1 MQLIL
6 LSGGSGKRL
15 WPISNDLRS
24 KQFIKIFKTADGQYE
39 SMLQR
44 VMRQLAGTN
53 ADIPITVAASKSQ
66 ETVLKKYLGDRADI
80 SSEPC
85 RRNTFPSIA
94 LACAFLHDVRSVPLD
109 EPIVVC
115 PVDPYV
121 DDQFFSRFVELANL
135 IANDEA
141 SIVLMGI
148 APTYPSEKYGYII
161 PSTSDPISGVVE
173 FKEKPDAPTAQKYID
188 QGALWNGGVFA
199 FKLGYVLE
207 QAEKILGVRT
217 HEELLENYSALEN
230 ISFDYAVVEHEKNIK
245 VVRYVGEWKDLGTWN
260 TLTEVMETN
269 FIGDVRADDSCRNV
283 HVINEL
289 DVPIVCLGLN
299 DIIASA
305 SPEGIL
311 ISNREHSSY
320 IKPLVENIHQQIM
333 FAEKSWGTYK
343 VIDVE
348 RDSLTIKVTLNA
360 GSRMKYHS
368 HERRREIWNVIE
380 GRGLIVVD
388 GAVSSI
394 GAGDVIELPLGC
406 KHMVIADSDLKIIE
420 VQLGA
425 EISVEDK
432 TIHESVGGSKK

>member
-44 VMRQLAGTN
+44 VMRQIERTN
-53 ADIPITVAASKSQ
+53 ADVPITVAASKSQ
-66 ETVLKKYLGDRADI
+66 ETVLRKHLGARAEI
-80 SSEPC
+80 SFEPC
-85 RRNTFPSIA
+85 RRNTFPSIT
-94 LACAFLHDVRSVPLD
+94 LAAAFLHDKRSVPSD

-115 PVDPYV
+115 PVDPFV
-121 DDQFFSRFVELANL
+121 EDQFFGKFVELSRLVVEDA
-135 IANDEA
+135 A

-148 APTYPSEKYGYII
+148 EPTYPSEKYGYII
-161 PSTSDPISGVVE
+161 PSTTEPISDVVE
-173 FKEKPDAPTAQKYID
+173 FKEKPDATTAQKYIKR
-188 QGALWNGGVFA
+188 GALWNGGVFA
-199 FKLGYVLE
+199 FKLGYILE
-207 QAEKILGVRT
+207 QAEKILGFRT
-217 HEELLENYSALEN
+217 HEALLENYAALEN
-230 ISFDYAVVEHEKNIK
+230 ISIDYAVVEHEKSIK
-245 VVRYVGEWKDLGTWN
+245 VVRYAGDWKDIGTWN
-260 TLTEVMETN
+260 TLVEVMETN
-269 FIGDVRADDSCRNV
+269 FIGDVRADSSCRNV

-289 DVPIVCLGLN
+289 DVPIVCMGLN

-311 ISNREHSSY
+311 ISDREHSSY
-320 IKPLVENIHQQIM
+320 IKPLVETIHQQIM
-333 FAEKSWGTYK
+333 FAEKSWGTYR

-348 RDSLTIKVTLNA
+348 HDSLTIKVTLNV
-360 GSRMKYHS
+360 GSRMRYHS

-388 GAVSSI
+388 GDVRSI
-394 GAGDVIELPLGC
+394 GAGDVIELPRGC
-406 KHMVIADSDLKIIE
+406 KHTVIADSRLKIIE

-425 EISVEDK
+425 EISVDDK
-432 TIHESVGGSKK
+432 TIFEPRGVSKK

>member
-44 VMRQLAGTN
+44 VMRQLERTN
-53 ADIPITVAASKSQ
+53 ADVPITVAASKSQ
-66 ETVLKKYLGDRADI
+66 ETVLRKHLGDRAEI

-94 LACAFLHDVRSVPLD
+94 LAAAFLHDKRSVPSD

-115 PVDPYV
+115 PVDPFV
-121 DDQFFSRFVELANL
+121 EDQFFGKFVELSRLVTEDA
-135 IANDEA
+135 A

-148 APTYPSEKYGYII
+148 EPTYPSEKYGYII
-161 PSTSDPISGVVE
+161 PSTTEPISDVVE
-173 FKEKPDAPTAQKYID
+173 FKEKPDAPTAQKYIER
-188 QGALWNGGVFA
+188 GALWNGGVFA
-199 FKLGYVLE
+199 FKLGYILD
-207 QAEKILGVRT
+207 QAEKILGCRT
-217 HEELLENYSALEN
+217 HEALVENYAALEN
-230 ISFDYAVVEHEKNIK
+230 ISIDYAVVEHEKSIK
-245 VVRYVGEWKDLGTWN
+245 VVRYAGAWKDIGTWN
-260 TLTEVMETN
+260 TLVEVMEAN

-289 DVPIVCLGLN
+289 DVPIVCMGLN

-311 ISNREHSSY
+311 ISDRKHSSY
-320 IKPLVENIHQQIM
+320 IKPLVETIHQQIM
-333 FAEKSWGTYK
+333 FAEKSWGTYR

-360 GSRMKYHS
+360 GSRMRYHS

-388 GAVSSI
+388 GDVRSI
-394 GAGDVIELPLGC
+394 GAGDVIELPRGC
-406 KHMVIADSDLKIIE
+406 KHTVIADSRLKIIE

-432 TIHESVGGSKK
+432 TIFEPRGASKK

>member
-1 MQLIL
+1 MQLVL

-24 KQFIKIFKTADGQYE
+24 KQFIKIFKTADGKYE

-44 VMRQLAGTN
+44 VMRQLDRTN
-53 ADIPITVAASKSQ
+53 EDVPITVAASKAQ
-66 ETVLKKYLGDRADI
+66 ETVLRKYLGNRAEI

-94 LACAFLHDVRSVPLD
+94 LACARLHDLNGVDRN

-115 PVDPYV
+115 PVDPFV
-121 DDQFFSRFVELANL
+121 DDQFFGKFNELADL
-135 IANDEA
+135 ISNDEA
-141 SIVLMGI
+141 SMVLMGI
-148 APTYPSEKYGYII
+148 EPTYPSEKYGYII
-161 PSTSDPISGVVE
+161 PSTTEPISNVVE
-173 FKEKPDAPTAQKYID
+173 FKEKPDTETARKYIE

-199 FKLGYVLE
+199 FKLGYVLDKARG
-207 QAEKILGVRT
+207 QLGFDT
-217 HEELLENYSALEN
+217 YEELLENYPSLPN
-230 ISFDYAVVEHEKNIK
+230 ISFDYAVVEHEPNIK

-269 FIGDVRADDSCRNV
+269 FIGDVRADQSCQNV

-311 ISNREHSSY
+311 ISDRKHSSY
-320 IKPLVENIHQQIM
+320 IKPLVETIHQQIM
-333 FAEKSWGTYK
+333 FAEKSWGSFK

-348 RDSLTIKVTLNA
+348 RESLTIKVTLNA
-360 GSRMKYHS
+360 GGRMRYHS
-368 HERRREIWNVIE
+368 HERRREVWNVIE

-388 GAVSSI
+388 GDVRSI
-394 GAGDVIELPLGC
+394 QAGDVIELPIGS
-406 KHMVIADSDLKIIE
+406 KHIVIADTDLKIIE
-420 VQLGA
+420 VQFGK
-425 EISVEDK
+425 EISVDDK
-432 TIHESVGGSKK
+432 LIHEAIGGDGK